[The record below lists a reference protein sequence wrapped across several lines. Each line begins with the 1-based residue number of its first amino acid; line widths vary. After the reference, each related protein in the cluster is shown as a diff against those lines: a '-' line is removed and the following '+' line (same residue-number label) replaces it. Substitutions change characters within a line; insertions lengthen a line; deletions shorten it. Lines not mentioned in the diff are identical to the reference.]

1 MIGGNVSARNR
12 WLRRIRCLS
21 WLAFLAPLAAS
32 AAAPVVTSVVSP
44 AFPSCLPRS
53 GNGVVSVTL
62 KPETG
67 WSSVRVYFRR
77 VGSPDF
83 YFLEMRSDGAGN
95 YWAVLPRPE
104 SGTTVV
110 DIQFAV
116 TDIEGNQTRSPLQ
129 QVNVL
134 ADCTASLSPGQEQFA
149 RNLVV
154 GETAVLQAGE
164 PLLGWQCTG
173 VVSRIGVSG
182 QMRYDDTC
190 RSQVIAAAL
199 GAEASQ
205 NLATWIPLAA
215 IGGGI
220 VGGGIIYEREH
231 ETCSCYVNCG
241 TH

>member
-1 MIGGNVSARNR
+1 MNDRAKAARAT
-12 WLRRIRCLS
+12 W
-21 WLAFLAPLAAS
+21 PLAALLAAVAIVLGS
-32 AAAPVVTSVVSP
+32 AVAQAAPPVMTPSVPTCMAKDRNSLVS
-44 AFPSCLPRS
+44 
-53 GNGVVSVTL
+53 L
-62 KPETG
+62 KVQPETG
-67 WSSVRVYFRR
+67 WSSVRAYFRKA
-77 VGSPDF
+77 GSPDF

-205 NLATWIPLAA
+205 NLATWVPLAA
-215 IGGGI
+215 VAGGI
-220 VGGGIIYEREH
+220 VGGSIIYEREH